1 MGAGLCHRRA
11 LAAPEALAPPPPRA
25 IRPCPKCGGSN
36 RYCQYTALQETGNE
50 RAFAHLDGGRVVV
63 TEVDFDPGTSSGTSG
78 SSDSYYYS

>member
-11 LAAPEALAPPPPRA
+11 PAAPEAPAPPPPRA

-36 RYCQYTALQETGNE
+36 RYCLYTAETENE
-50 RAFAHLDGGRVVV
+50 SAFAHLDGGRVVV

-78 SSDSYYYS
+78 SSGSYYYS